1 MPITEEHFTTVPIVA
16 VIKMIQSSLN
26 HREAS
31 RENEAFIEN
40 DENNENNE

>member
-16 VIKMIQSSLN
+16 VIKMIQSTLN
-26 HREAS
+26 HRGTSTS

-40 DENNENNE
+40 DEDNE